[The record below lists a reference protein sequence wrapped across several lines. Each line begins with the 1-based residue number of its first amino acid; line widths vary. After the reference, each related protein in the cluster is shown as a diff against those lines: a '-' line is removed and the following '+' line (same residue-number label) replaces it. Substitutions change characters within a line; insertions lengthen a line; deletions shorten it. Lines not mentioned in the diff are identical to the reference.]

1 MNPKILFAAT
11 CLALLGQGP
20 LAARTWT
27 SADGSKTFEGELRAL
42 NENAKTVT
50 VVVKGGKLVTFA
62 IGLLSDKDRT
72 FLKEE
77 GAKII
82 LARNSDK
89 GAAEALQD
97 QKIGKK
103 LIKEGI
109 LSKIEGETFADYQLT
124 KTPEYY
130 IIYFSA
136 SW

>member
-1 MNPKILFAAT
+1 MNHKILFAAT

-20 LAARTWT
+20 LAGRTWT
-27 SADGSKTFEGELRAL
+27 SADGSKTFEGVLRAL

-50 VVVKGGKLVTFA
+50 VLMTGDKLVTFA

-82 LARNSDK
+82 LAGNTDK
-89 GAAEALQD
+89 GVGETLQD
-97 QKIGKK
+97 QKIGKN

-109 LSKIEGETFADYQLT
+109 LSKIEGEAFAGYQLT